1 MEALDGNAMAGALL
15 EHFGTDMTSARGTCA
30 HCGAAAQIAEL
41 RVYTK
46 GPGMVGRCPSC
57 DNVTVVVVQTDAQ
70 LSIYAESFQMAE
82 SPTDP
87 ELT

>member
-1 MEALDGNAMAGALL
+1 MEALDGNSMAGALL

-46 GPGMVGRCPSC
+46 APGMVGRCPSC
-57 DNVTVVVVQTDAQ
+57 GNVVVVVVQTKAR
-70 LSIYAESFQMAE
+70 LSIYTESFQMTGT
-82 SPTDP
+82 PTAS
-87 ELT
+87 EQV